1 MPGLTNRQL
10 KAQETKKRILDTALA
25 LFGEKGFDHVT
36 VDEIA
41 AKSGT
46 SKGAFYVHF
55 NSKYD
60 IFLEKFKEID
70 EFYAD
75 FMETLPKEMKSYE
88 KIALLVKSQMIYL
101 RDSLGK
107 DLLRTVYVSELI
119 PNKSDYFSNMERQL
133 YKIVYKLV
141 EEGQD
146 AGEIKGERSPSE
158 LTMLIT
164 RCMRGTLYD
173 WQLFEQFDL
182 VAEGE
187 KFISAILEGIQE
199 EF

>member
-1 MPGLTNRQL
+1 MPGLTQRQM
-10 KAQETKKRILDTALA
+10 KAQETKKRILDTALS

-41 AKSGT
+41 AKSET

-70 EFYAD
+70 EFYAT
-75 FMETLPKEMKSYE
+75 FIETLPKEMKSYE
-88 KIALLVKSQMIYL
+88 KIALLVKSQMVYL
-101 RDSLGK
+101 RDNLGK
-107 DLLRTVYVSELI
+107 DLLRTVYVSALI
-119 PNKSDYFSNMERQL
+119 PNKSDFFSNTERQL
-133 YKIVYKLV
+133 YKIVYKIV
-141 EEGQD
+141 VEGQN
-146 AGEIKGERSPSE
+146 AGEIKEERSPSE

-173 WQLFEQFDL
+173 WQLFDDFDL
-182 VAEGE
+182 VSEGE
-187 KFISAILEGIQE
+187 KFILAILDGIQE
-199 EF
+199 EI

>member
-1 MPGLTNRQL
+1 MPGLTQRQL

-36 VDEIA
+36 VDEIT
-41 AKSGT
+41 AKSET

-75 FMETLPKEMKSYE
+75 FMETLPKEMKSYG
-88 KIALLVKSQMIYL
+88 KISLLVKSQMVYL

-107 DLLRTVYVSELI
+107 DLLRTVYVSALI

-133 YKIVYKLV
+133 YKLVYKIV
-141 EEGQD
+141 EEGQI
-146 AGEIKGERSPSE
+146 AGEIKEDRSPGE
-158 LTMLIT
+158 LTMVIT

-173 WQLFEQFDL
+173 WQLFDHFDL
-182 VAEGE
+182 VLEGE
-187 KFISAILEGIQE
+187 KFIQAILEGIQKE
-199 EF
+199 I